1 MKVRIICLVY
11 VELVP
16 EACFVE
22 LGDFLPVDHHNLD
35 FIKNKGFR
43 YLQIGIK

>member
-1 MKVRIICLVY
+1 MKIGIICLVY

-16 EACFVE
+16 KACFVE
-22 LGDFLPVDHHNLD
+22 LGNFLPADQHNLD